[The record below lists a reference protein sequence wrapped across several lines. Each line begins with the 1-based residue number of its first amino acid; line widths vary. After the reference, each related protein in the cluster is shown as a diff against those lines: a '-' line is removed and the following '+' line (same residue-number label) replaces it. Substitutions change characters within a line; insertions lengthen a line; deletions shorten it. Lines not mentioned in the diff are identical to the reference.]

1 MSVYDICVIGC
12 GVSGTILLLKLLET
26 ISPEKIC
33 VVDPAFDG
41 GDLARHW
48 SDVYSNT
55 PWSLFLS
62 STDKLPLAKSAIDKR
77 RDKYNPDDITPVW
90 ELSKGLSAALNPY
103 LKEMDVNTC
112 FVKCAQYD
120 SERATWKV
128 TLDSPGCSGLRY
140 AKKIIYAPGGVPKQ
154 VNLSKPQVPL
164 EVALDSARLKR
175 AVEAGQRVLLF
186 GLSHSGVLVV
196 RNLIRLGV
204 RVSAIYRTPKPFVF
218 AADGAYHGIKRDAA
232 DYANELLANP
242 NELLTLIP
250 SNDAE
255 ATIRAYNGC
264 DAIISAI
271 GFVKN
276 TATCIFKVDGE
287 VVDAAKYNT
296 ETGVIEAAPSAW
308 GFGLAYPS
316 TTTYEGKV
324 YEDAGVSTFINHA
337 IHITPGILGILGLFD
352 KGE

>member
-1 MSVYDICVIGC
+1 MPPNSYMSVYDICVIGC
-12 GVSGTILLLKLLET
+12 GVSGTIMILKLLET
-26 ISPEKIC
+26 VSPEKIC
-33 VVDPAFDG
+33 VIDPAFDG

-62 STDKLPLAKSAIDKR
+62 STDNLPMAKPAIDKR

-90 ELSKGLSAALNPY
+90 ELSKGLSAALNPF
-103 LKEMDVNTC
+103 LKQMDVNTC

-120 SERATWKV
+120 TQTEIWKV

-140 AKKIIYAPGGVPKQ
+140 AKKIVYAPGGVPKQ

-175 AVEAGQRVLLF
+175 AVEPGQNVLLF

-204 RVSAIYRTPKPFVF
+204 RVSAIYRTAKPFVF
-218 AADGAYHGIKRDAA
+218 AEDGAYHGIKRDAA
-232 DYANELLANP
+232 DYAHELLAKP

-255 ATIRAYNGC
+255 ATIRAYNKC
-264 DAIISAI
+264 DTIISAI

-276 TATCIFKVDGE
+276 TGTCTFKVDGE
-287 VVDAAKYNT
+287 VVDATKYNP
-296 ETGVIEAAPSAW
+296 ETGVIEAMPSAW

-316 TTTYEGKV
+316 VTICEGKV
-324 YEDAGVSTFINHA
+324 YEDAGVASFINHA
-337 IHITPGILGILGLFD
+337 IRITPGVSSTA
-352 KGE
+352 